1 MHNHNLSRNFVI
13 PHEHEQN
20 SVSFFILNEITQISN
35 SISVSN
41 PQVSNRQTLAN
52 QGKELCP
59 IADRD
64 RLFHW
69 VNTEPLTYKKR
80 RFSCKAP
87 KLCLS
92 FYIEGVIWSHM
103 YKQFKN
109 SCRTLQ
115 ICCCYFS

>member
-1 MHNHNLSRNFVI
+1 MI

-69 VNTEPLTYKKR
+69 VNTEPLTLVTYIR
-80 RFSCKAP
+80 NTDFHA
-87 KLCLS
+87 KL
-92 FYIEGVIWSHM
+92 
-103 YKQFKN
+103 QN
-109 SCRTLQ
+109 SVDHFILKV
-115 ICCCYFS
+115 